1 MNVKDLEII
10 KKVLGLSPEDQLEV
24 LSYID
29 HISKVRQLN
38 AHAQHQEQGIREIQQ
53 AFTTQLTF

>member
-10 KKVLGLSPEDQLEV
+10 KKVLGLSPEDQSEV

-29 HISKVRQLN
+29 HIAKVREIN
-38 AHAQHQEQGIREIQQ
+38 ANAQHHEQGIREIQK

>member
-10 KKVLGLSPEDQLEV
+10 QKVLGLSVEDQSEV

-29 HISKVRQLN
+29 HIAKVRELSS
-38 AHAQHQEQGIREIQQ
+38 HAQHQEQGLREIQQ
-53 AFTTQLTF
+53 AFTSKLTF